1 MSHRRGPTHDSGYKL
16 LYSHA
21 AMVRDL
27 LSGFVPGH
35 LGASARPHDL
45 GALQRQRRHR

>member
-1 MSHRRGPTHDSGYKL
+1 MTDPKDSTAKRRDPSHDGSYKL

-27 LSGFVPGH
+27 LQGFVPVSG
-35 LGASARPHDL
+35 SRSWI
-45 GALQRQRRHR
+45 